1 MSLRLIFLILIS
13 GAGALWAPAS
23 AHQQKAAIIQ
33 ILFNERSGSLE
44 VAHRFYLHDGEE
56 AVRQLYGPE
65 ADIIRSE
72 DTRLKFALEVTR
84 EFSLWNSEDQPI
96 ELELLGYEMEGSFFW
111 IYQEAVG
118 ELDHHMLAVK
128 HEALRS
134 IWPEQINTVNVEGK
148 GPLQTLTFDGH
159 EAVQFVSFPK

>member
-1 MSLRLIFLILIS
+1 MSLRLFLLFLIA

-56 AVRQLYGPE
+56 AVQELYGPE
-65 ADIIRSE
+65 ADIIKSE
-72 DTRLKFALEVTR
+72 DTRLRFALEVTR
-84 EFSLWNSEDQPI
+84 EFALWDSADRPI
-96 ELELLGYEMEGSFFW
+96 DLELLGYEMEGGFFW

-118 ELDHHMLAVK
+118 ELDHDLLVVK
-128 HEALRS
+128 HEALRR
-134 IWPEQINTVNVEGK
+134 IWPEQINTVNIEGK
-148 GPLQTLTFDGH
+148 GPLQTLMFDGH
-159 EAVQFVSFPK
+159 EPIQFVRFGQ